1 MCGLHSNGYTAGTN
15 CSTNADYNNGINTVN
30 IERHNDTNTD
40 ITIKISVP
48 GISTIAFSGAIQ
60 IVSLMVMELTQLRC
74 QILMS
79 QMLIRFCLS
88 HWRLIIQRQLVQ
100 AI

>member
-1 MCGLHSNGYTAGTN
+1 MCGLRSNGYTAGTN
-15 CSTNADYNNGINTVN
+15 CSTNADYNNGINTAN

-60 IVSLMVMELTQLRC
+60 IVSLMVMELIQLLFQMMLTQL
-74 QILMS
+74 LTKS
-79 QMLIRFCLS
+79 CLS
-88 HWRLIIQRQLVQ
+88 HWR
-100 AI
+100 